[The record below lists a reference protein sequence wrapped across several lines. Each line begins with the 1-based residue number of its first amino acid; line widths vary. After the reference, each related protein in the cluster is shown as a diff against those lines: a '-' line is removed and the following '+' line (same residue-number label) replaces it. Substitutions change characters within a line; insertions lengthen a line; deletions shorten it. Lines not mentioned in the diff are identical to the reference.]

1 MTTPTDAPALLQL
14 GIPHPDARIDREDGR
29 SATGRLQRQA
39 VKDGHLAPRPGV
51 KDQFVVTA
59 LGRALLEV
67 DRQ

>member
-1 MTTPTDAPALLQL
+1 MTSPTDAPALLQL
-14 GIPHPDARIDREDGR
+14 GIPDPDARIDREDGR
-29 SATGRLQRQA
+29 SAKGRLQRRA

-51 KDQFVVTA
+51 KHQFVVTA